1 MSIESVYYEVKE
13 NVKPSLAAM
22 YIYMRLK
29 DGIVHIDS
37 IAVSFATSD
46 EKNIARMIEKSKE
59 EGFMFFGRSFGTMM
73 GSCWCMRKERAMNSA
88 CINASCIEL
97 RISR

>member
-1 MSIESVYYEVKE
+1 
-13 NVKPSLAAM
+13 M

-59 EGFMFFGRSFGTMM
+59 EGFMFFAESEEGKQWRKEHARNIRDAYTMM
-73 GSCWCMRKERAMNSA
+73 V
-88 CINASCIEL
+88 
-97 RISR
+97 SRFW